1 MSSNKKHT
9 RIKVKEDLLRHLRR
23 DVLHKYP
30 EISGGEQETAK
41 RIVGFLK
48 SFQPNK
54 IIEGLGGTG
63 VAAVYQQ
70 FESGPTILI
79 RCELDGLPIH
89 EESTADYRSENEGL
103 AHVCGHDGHMAI
115 VAGLAPLLQ
124 ENRPDKG
131 CVVLLFQPA
140 EENGQG
146 AVSVIS
152 DPAFEEIKPDYVFA
166 LHNLP
171 GYPLHALVVRHGRFT
186 ASVTSMILKYKG
198 KTAHAGEP
206 ENGINPARAIA
217 RSVLAVTKFHNNDPD
232 SDDFTVVTPVFMTLG
247 EKAYGVSA
255 GYGELHLTLRCWTMD
270 KLKKLCSDIEEEIG
284 NIAKEEDLELEIDY
298 TQEFQANI
306 NNDSAMKVVL
316 NAAKTLKLELIE
328 RDTAFKWGEDFGQF
342 TQRFPGAMFGIGA
355 GENTPALHN
364 PDYDFPDELIP
375 TGTRLLYQIIQ
386 EILDGA

>member
-1 MSSNKKHT
+1 MSSNKKKT
-9 RIKVKEDLLRHLRR
+9 RITVKEDLLRHLRQ
-23 DVLHKYP
+23 DVLHKHP
-30 EISGGEQETAK
+30 EISGGEWETAK

-63 VAAVYQQ
+63 VAAIYQR
-70 FESGPTILI
+70 FEGGPTILI
-79 RCELDGLPIH
+79 RCELDGLPIK
-89 EESTADYRSENEGL
+89 EESNKDYRSRNEGL

-124 ENRPDKG
+124 ENRPG
-131 CVVLLFQPA
+131 HGRIVLLFQPA

-146 AVSVIS
+146 AVSVIN

-171 GYPLHALVVRHGRFT
+171 GYPLNALVVRHGRFT

-206 ENGINPARAIA
+206 ENGINPAQVIA
-217 RSVLAVTKFHNNDPD
+217 RSVLAVTKYHKNDPD
-232 SDDFTVVTPVFMTLG
+232 SAEFSVVTPVFMSLG

-270 KLKKLCSDIEEEIG
+270 RLRKLCSVIEDEIRD
-284 NIAKEEDLELEIDY
+284 IAKEDNLELEIEY

-306 NNDSAMKVVL
+306 NDDSAMQVVL
-316 NAAKTLKLELIE
+316 NAAKEFELELIE

-342 TQRFPGAMFGIGA
+342 TQRFRGAMFGLGA

-375 TGTRLLYQIIQ
+375 TGTRLFYQIIQ
-386 EILDGA
+386 EILDGT